1 MQSTLVVALSFALL
15 LAIAALC
22 REVRLRRALQ
32 ELVRRLVT
40 YLKGRAHEAVSLDQ
54 SDIHDRADD
63 RRV

>member
-32 ELVRRLVT
+32 ELVRRLVS
-40 YLKGRAHEAVSLDQ
+40 YLKGRAHEASSPDQ
-54 SDIHDRADD
+54 SDDVDRADD
-63 RRV
+63 RRM

>member
-32 ELVRRLVT
+32 ELVRRLVA
-40 YLKGRAHEAVSLDQ
+40 YLKRNVHEARCEDWSADPT
-54 SDIHDRADD
+54 SADD
-63 RRV
+63 RQL

>member
-1 MQSTLVVALSFALL
+1 MQSTLLVALSFALV

-32 ELVRRLVT
+32 ELVRRLVS
-40 YLKGRAHEAVSLDQ
+40 YLKGKAHEAVSHEQ
-54 SDIHDRADD
+54 SVVDRADD